1 MTLNSLQWSC
11 ILLFLQ
17 VTHTQISY
25 DLGWIEQV
33 HCLSAYPQVCWKKGI
48 DTIICFLSLKCS
60 ASFIGIDKVSYS
72 GVQSWSPIQKSRS
85 LIHPFIWSIHPFG
98 PLPIPANIS
107 PCSSVLAYSPAIQ
120 LSWLEKHYLYY
131 TSESELNLTFTFIVS
146 GENAMFLILS
156 HEISVIYITNRN
168 VLLRASRIS
177 NFELIYNNSCW
188 EKRIPSWIS
197 QGFPIL
203 NWYLTILVE
212 KKKTFLD

>member
-1 MTLNSLQWSC
+1 MSIDILSLV
-11 ILLFLQ
+11 I
-17 VTHTQISY
+17 
-25 DLGWIEQV
+25 
-33 HCLSAYPQVCWKKGI
+33 WKKGV
-48 DTIICFLSLKCS
+48 DTIICFLYLICS
-60 ASFIGIDKVSYS
+60 ASFKGIDKVSYS

-85 LIHPFIWSIHPFG
+85 LIHPFIWSIHPFR

-156 HEISVIYITNRN
+156 HETSVLYIKY
-168 VLLRASRIS
+168 
-177 NFELIYNNSCW
+177 LIDMFCW
-188 EKRIPSWIS
+188 GP

-203 NWYLTILVE
+203 NWCYII
-212 KKKTFLD
+212 